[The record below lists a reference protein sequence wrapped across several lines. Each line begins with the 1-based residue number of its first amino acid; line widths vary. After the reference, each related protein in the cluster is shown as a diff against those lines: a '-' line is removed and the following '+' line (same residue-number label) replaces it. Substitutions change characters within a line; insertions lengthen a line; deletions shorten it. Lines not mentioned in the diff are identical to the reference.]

1 MNTACRRIN
10 TPFYGIRAFEI
21 LDSVHGQLSDGM
33 WENSPGYDKYWTNF
47 NVLQDVDGQV
57 YFNVSTACSSMY
69 CNKYLENP
77 FYYMSDTEFL
87 AWIANKV
94 KAVIKQEAKDNNWT
108 DGWWKRDNTE
118 DTSIYLNREND
129 ISVADIYGVYDWL
142 KGRKNRCDDVYG
154 ARIYGFKRSPEE
166 IAARQRLAYA
176 KAKAREEFE
185 KSLKELKD
193 KFKADEQ
200 AIYDAYH
207 MTLKSIDA
215 EYQAA

>member
-1 MNTACRRIN
+1 MD
-10 TPFYGIRAFEI
+10 GG
-21 LDSVHGQLSDGM
+21 SVTTLKTRQSI
-33 WENSPGYDKYWTNF
+33 
-47 NVLQDVDGQV
+47 
-57 YFNVSTACSSMY
+57 ST
-69 CNKYLENP
+69 
-77 FYYMSDTEFL
+77 
-87 AWIANKV
+87 
-94 KAVIKQEAKDNNWT
+94 
-108 DGWWKRDNTE
+108 
-118 DTSIYLNREND
+118 
-129 ISVADIYGVYDWL
+129 SVADIYGVYDWL